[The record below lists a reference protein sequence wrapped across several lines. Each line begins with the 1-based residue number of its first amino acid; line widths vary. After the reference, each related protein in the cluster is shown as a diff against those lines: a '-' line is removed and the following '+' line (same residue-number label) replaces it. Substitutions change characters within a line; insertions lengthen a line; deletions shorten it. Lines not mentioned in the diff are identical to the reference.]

1 MDEVPIVV
9 PTVEAKT
16 EVRAAILT
24 GEAKNIWA
32 TLDVVA
38 LTIAGKILKTHGL
51 LHYAFFF

>member
-38 LTIAGKILKTHGL
+38 LTIAGKILKTHG
-51 LHYAFFF
+51 